1 MPDGRQV
8 TVIGVLALLLA
19 AFMTLPAARAQ
30 DAGLEGKRIAS
41 VRVVDDDKGT
51 PIPEKVTP
59 LPLKS
64 GDAFHIDVERASLR
78 TLNQTGLFSD
88 VQTKAT
94 NEADG
99 LHVDFVVTRNYYNN
113 VVRVYGLKD
122 PPNEG
127 TAVAALRMP
136 LGEPF
141 QLSALDDGLK
151 RLGETLQQDGFYEAK
166 WNYALAKHP
175 DTQEIDITVSVTPG
189 PRAKVSSL
197 GINNQTPFRGEEVL
211 EKTKLK
217 HGNQVTAERLDRG
230 TERLRN
236 YLVTQGYLGAR
247 VVVNRGAYDA
257 SSNTLPITLDVTA
270 GPRVRVEVSGIRI
283 SAKQVRKLV
292 PIYEEGDV
300 DPDLLGE
307 GQRNLRNML
316 QSQGYFDAT
325 VNYTSHEDK
334 NAQLEVIQFEIDRGP
349 RHRVAGVQIDGNKYF
364 STSLLQSRL
373 QVQRATFLSR
383 GHFTQ
388 QMAQSDANSI
398 RGLYLSNGFLQTQ
411 VRTDVNDNYSK
422 KKGNVFVAF
431 HITEGQQT
439 HVADLELQ
447 GNHALTTMQLLTVI
461 GSTKGQPY
469 SDANVASDRDNVLA
483 YYFDQGFPNA
493 QFDAK
498 ETPAGPNRVQLI
510 YHITEGQRVDVSR
523 VLLTGYRYTRPGII
537 ERQVTVKPG
546 GPLREGDVIATQQK
560 LYNLAI
566 FDRVQVAP
574 QNPEGA
580 YPEKNVVVAV
590 EEGKRYTVSYGFGF
604 ETQRLASTSNATA
617 TTLKAS
623 PLGILEVS
631 KINFGGRAHTIS
643 LKLRGSTLEY
653 QGLLGYTAPNFL
665 THSWLNLI
673 ITGFADKASYVN
685 TFTATRYEGSVQLV
699 QTASPSTSFTY
710 RYFYRHVVA
719 SNLQVSVEE
728 VPLFSQPTKVSGFGL
743 TWIRD
748 RRDNPADASHGT
760 FNTADISVATK
771 SLGSTASYLRFQMQ
785 NSSFKPIGR
794 SLVFARSTTFGIE
807 QPFSGSTSDNIQLPE
822 KFFEG
827 GGTSIRGFALNQA
840 GPRDV
845 TTGFPV
851 GGLALLA
858 FNQELRFPMRL
869 PFIGNHLGGAIF
881 YDAGNVFSDIHHVS
895 LRYSPLSAPLGC
907 TPGSKLLQSQC
918 PNLNYFSHTIG
929 YGFRY
934 ATPIGPVRIDLAY
947 QLNPGTFQLLNT
959 ATNQIQTSRLP
970 HFQFFFNI
978 GSIF

>member
-1 MPDGRQV
+1 MKCGDGMPDGRQV

-136 LGEPF
+136 LGGPF

-189 PRAKVSSL
+189 PRAKISSL
-197 GINNQTPFRGEEVL
+197 GINNQTPFTGKQVVK
-211 EKTKLK
+211 KTRLK

-388 QMAQSDANSI
+388 QMAQGDANSI
-398 RGLYLSNGFLQTQ
+398 RGLYLSNGVLQTQ
-411 VRTDVNDNYSK
+411 VR
-422 KKGNVFVAF
+422 
-431 HITEGQQT
+431 
-439 HVADLELQ
+439 
-447 GNHALTTMQLLTVI
+447 
-461 GSTKGQPY
+461 
-469 SDANVASDRDNVLA
+469 
-483 YYFDQGFPNA
+483 
-493 QFDAK
+493 
-498 ETPAGPNRVQLI
+498 
-510 YHITEGQRVDVSR
+510 
-523 VLLTGYRYTRPGII
+523 
-537 ERQVTVKPG
+537 
-546 GPLREGDVIATQQK
+546 
-560 LYNLAI
+560 
-566 FDRVQVAP
+566 
-574 QNPEGA
+574 
-580 YPEKNVVVAV
+580 
-590 EEGKRYTVSYGFGF
+590 
-604 ETQRLASTSNATA
+604 
-617 TTLKAS
+617 
-623 PLGILEVS
+623 
-631 KINFGGRAHTIS
+631 
-643 LKLRGSTLEY
+643 
-653 QGLLGYTAPNFL
+653 
-665 THSWLNLI
+665 
-673 ITGFADKASYVN
+673 
-685 TFTATRYEGSVQLV
+685 
-699 QTASPSTSFTY
+699 
-710 RYFYRHVVA
+710 
-719 SNLQVSVEE
+719 
-728 VPLFSQPTKVSGFGL
+728 
-743 TWIRD
+743 
-748 RRDNPADASHGT
+748 
-760 FNTADISVATK
+760 
-771 SLGSTASYLRFQMQ
+771 
-785 NSSFKPIGR
+785 
-794 SLVFARSTTFGIE
+794 
-807 QPFSGSTSDNIQLPE
+807 
-822 KFFEG
+822 
-827 GGTSIRGFALNQA
+827 
-840 GPRDV
+840 
-845 TTGFPV
+845 
-851 GGLALLA
+851 
-858 FNQELRFPMRL
+858 
-869 PFIGNHLGGAIF
+869 
-881 YDAGNVFSDIHHVS
+881 
-895 LRYSPLSAPLGC
+895 
-907 TPGSKLLQSQC
+907 
-918 PNLNYFSHTIG
+918 
-929 YGFRY
+929 
-934 ATPIGPVRIDLAY
+934 
-947 QLNPGTFQLLNT
+947 
-959 ATNQIQTSRLP
+959 
-970 HFQFFFNI
+970 
-978 GSIF
+978 